1 MKFLRDPVVLIFWGI
16 GALLLALGGFFGWS
30 MQRVAGWPKLTVE
43 VISSQVVPNGND
55 FLGEVRIKTSQGA
68 EKVLTTSW
76 SSSDVT
82 LIESALAATPVGA
95 EVDLPQNPS
104 DPEDL
109 RLPPGGSDWIIP
121 LALAGGGLLF
131 GVIPVG
137 VMALSDRSDAV
148 ALAGL
153 GFVVIGLG
161 LVGVGVVL
169 VVKKV
174 DVLTNWPVAEATVI
188 SNRIVPATRNTLRLQ
203 VRCSYTAEGQ
213 TVESTLSTRASSR
226 NRSQLEQLAAGSLA
240 VGSHPQVRYRKGSPR
255 VGTFEAAWTFGYFW
269 ETVLVSCG
277 GFLLVGL
284 GALMKR
290 YLGP

>member
-1 MKFLRDPVVLIFWGI
+1 MKYLREPVVLIFWGI

-30 MQRVAGWPKLTVE
+30 MQRVASWPKLTVE
-43 VISSQVVPNGND
+43 VISSQAVPNGND
-55 FLGEVRIKTSQGA
+55 FLGEVRVKTSQGA

-95 EVDLPQNPS
+95 QVDLPQNPS

-121 LALAGGGLLF
+121 LALAGAGLLF
-131 GVIPVG
+131 GVIPIG
-137 VMALSDRSDAV
+137 VMALSDRSDAA

-153 GFVVIGLG
+153 GFMVIGLG
-161 LVGVGVVL
+161 LVGVGGIMVF
-169 VVKKV
+169 KKV
-174 DVLTNWPVAEATVI
+174 DVLTNWPVAEATVV
-188 SNRIVPATRNTLRLQ
+188 SNRIVPATRTTLRLQ
-203 VRCSYTAEGQ
+203 VQCAYTAEGQ
-213 TVESTLSTRASSR
+213 RVESTLSTRASSR

-240 VGSHPQVRYRKGSPR
+240 VGSHLQVRYRKGSPR
-255 VGTFEAAWTFGYFW
+255 VGTFEAAWTFGFFW
-269 ETVLVSCG
+269 EAVLVTCG

-290 YLGP
+290 YLGS